1 MMHDIFGT
9 VVFIDGLNTY
19 LKARQF
25 NDSKV
30 IYLLDHL
37 QQSVDDHNVSLPALV
52 YDIFS
57 TWTNQMGYPCVSIN
71 KSGNVLQNHF
81 LMNPT
86 SNVTRISPPN
96 YIWGIPIRWISSSY
110 DDPQTE
116 WLLGKQG
123 SIPFLENDTWVLLNA
138 NAVGFYRVHYD
149 DELFSNLLKQ
159 LQNNYQVIPLENRAQ
174 LIDDT
179 FNLARAGL
187 MKIEHAL
194 STTIYLVNETKY
206 IPWQTALNNLGY
218 IDLMF
223 SMSMS
228 YGNLQAYMQK
238 QITTIY
244 DDYKNFTIIPELH
257 FDKYMQVSAL
267 STACKYGIAE
277 CREIAQKLFKSWM
290 DDSSNKRIHPNL
302 RYTVYCYAIAAGG
315 IEEWEFALNM
325 YKKSSFSMEKAKLLS
340 ALACSKEPWILSRLL
355 SYTLEES
362 IIRKQDATKAIISVA
377 NNVVGQS
384 LAWSFLKEQWDFIF
398 KHYGVGAFSFSDLI
412 TGVTQRFSTDT
423 ELKEL
428 QDFKESIQDFGSATA
443 AMERALEQTNTNIKW
458 RKDNEHRINIWF
470 KANIK

>member
-1 MMHDIFGT
+1 YSSSRALSAPEYSIVKPADLSSVFDDIS
-9 VVFIDGLNTY
+9 Y
-19 LKARQF
+19 
-25 NDSKV
+25 SKV
-30 IYLLDHL
+30 STDENKLFFHELSICKVKGSML
-37 QQSVDDHNVSLPALV
+37 DDHNVSLPALV

-96 YIWGIPIRWISSSY
+96 
-110 DDPQTE
+110 
-116 WLLGKQG
+116 
-123 SIPFLENDTWVLLNA
+123 IPFLENDTWVLLNA

-159 LQNNYQVIPLENRAQ
+159 LQNNYQVSTYFHLDIVCDAFL
-174 LIDDT
+174 
-179 FNLARAGL
+179 AGL

-228 YGNLQAYMQK
+228 YGNLP
-238 QITTIY
+238 
-244 DDYKNFTIIPELH
+244 FV
-257 FDKYMQVSAL
+257 FRYMQVSAL

-398 KHYGVGAFSFSDLI
+398 KQYDFLQKAE
-412 TGVTQRFSTDT
+412 TQRQERKHLDIAKLKSHDCRRDLVIELRKRFGALATQKEEEDRDVIKKWDT
-423 ELKEL
+423 IKEV
-428 QDFKESIQDFGSATA
+428 QKETVQKVIGFGKKKYK
-443 AMERALEQTNTNIKW
+443 E
-458 RKDNEHRINIWF
+458 
-470 KANIK
+470 